1 MAPNVSVVVV
11 ARDRAA
17 LTLRCLTALARLPD
31 EPTFEVVLV
40 DDGSTDETP
49 AILDAIEGDLVA
61 VRNDEPAGLAVA
73 WDQGVAASSG
83 QHVVLLHDDAVPCEG
98 WLSALVDPFNA
109 NGDVGA
115 ARPRCIDLAGAFL
128 PEPHW
133 LALAVRRAAYDD
145 VGGFAGTE
153 APGKAQ
159 KLELLDALRRA
170 GWGVTLAPKSIL
182 LLVPDALAPA

>member
-61 VRNDEPAGLAVA
+61 VRNDEPAGLATA

-83 QHVVLLHDDAVPCEG
+83 EHVVLLHDDAVPCEG
-98 WLSALVDPFNA
+98 WLTALVDPFTA

-115 ARPRCIDLAGAFL
+115 ARPRCIDLAGALL

-133 LALAVRRAAYDD
+133 LALAVRRAAYDL

-159 KLELLDALRRA
+159 KLELLEALRRA
-170 GWGVTLAPKSIL
+170 GWDVTLAPESIL
-182 LLVPDALAPA
+182 LLVPDALAAA